1 MLQHVIDGFV
11 WGTLLWLKDE
21 GGVPSER
28 VIQETFTDMWAAWQA
43 EQTARKG
50 WN

>member
-1 MLQHVIDGFV
+1 MLQVIDGFV

-21 GGVPSER
+21 GGVPEHA
-28 VIQETFTDMWAAWQA
+28 IQETFIDLWAAWQA